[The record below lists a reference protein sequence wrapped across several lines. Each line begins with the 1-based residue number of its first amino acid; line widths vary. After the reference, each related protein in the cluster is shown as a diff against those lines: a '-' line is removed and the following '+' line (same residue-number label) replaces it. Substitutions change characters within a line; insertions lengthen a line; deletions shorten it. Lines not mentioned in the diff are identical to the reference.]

1 MLNIKTPD
9 GTPVTVNAVIKAKY
23 PHVVHMQYQT
33 ANGYTVNTSFAWKK
47 LLMIMLNPNNIE
59 DNEEGERSTI
69 FIYHGESKKQLL
81 ETATRLLP
89 CLTEEQLAYIIGM
102 EQAEEYKEKEG
113 AKENDKS
120 VL

>member
-1 MLNIKTPD
+1 MF
-9 GTPVTVNAVIKAKY
+9 
-23 PHVVHMQYQT
+23 M
-33 ANGYTVNTSFAWKK
+33 
-47 LLMIMLNPNNIE
+47 
-59 DNEEGERSTI
+59 
-69 FIYHGESKKQLL
+69 YHGESKKQLL

>member
-1 MLNIKTPD
+1 
-9 GTPVTVNAVIKAKY
+9 
-23 PHVVHMQYQT
+23 
-33 ANGYTVNTSFAWKK
+33 
-47 LLMIMLNPNNIE
+47 MI
-59 DNEEGERSTI
+59 RI
-69 FIYHGESKKQLL
+69 FIYHGESKEQLF

-89 CLTEEQLAYIIGM
+89 CLTEKQLAYIIGM

>member
-1 MLNIKTPD
+1 MFSHPAFLEFRTEE
-9 GTPVTVNAVIKAKY
+9 
-23 PHVVHMQYQT
+23 QY
-33 ANGYTVNTSFAWKK
+33 G
-47 LLMIMLNPNNIE
+47 L
-59 DNEEGERSTI
+59 STI
-69 FIYHGESKKQLL
+69 FIYHGESKEQLL

-89 CLTEEQLAYIIGM
+89 CLTEKQLAYIIGM